1 MLLELF
7 LDVNYDGED
16 LQTNKTCDMLKDIKY
31 TPDQ

>member
-16 LQTNKTCDMLKDIKY
+16 LQTNKTCDMLKHIKY